1 MSTSAI
7 TRTEAVDGWVLSF
20 ASCEAD
26 GEPLFRDLDIAERA
40 GLADPIDIR
49 RTIERAIKDGEI
61 TIPVAARNGELSCFG
76 MVVPETIKTGV
87 APRQVN
93 AYYLDE
99 EATLEILMRLRTP
112 AARALR
118 KDVRRVYLAWRRGH
132 LVAAPLALD
141 TATVSSARIR
151 DNPAAM
157 ATLRRAIK
165 RIVLA
170 TGCTTQRVYGLIRK
184 TEKPSSAFDLS
195 VLRLE
200 PLVRWLEQIESGA
213 VALLSKREVKAI
225 AAGKK
230 AAAEQMNLRFND
242 GETH

>member
-7 TRTEAVDGWVLSF
+7 TRTETINGWLVVIGPDGIPRIRDVDAAARLSLTVKDWRRAVRAC
-20 ASCEAD
+20 ASR
-26 GEPLFRDLDIAERA
+26 GFIAENEFCTNLVQNPA
-40 GLADPIDIR
+40 GTGRPLKEYLHVEPQVYIVASQTRSPLAPALVREMADVF
-49 RTIERAIKDGEI
+49 TAY
-61 TIPVAARNGELSCFG
+61 RNGHL
-76 MVVPETIKTGV
+76 
-87 APRQVN
+87 AP
-93 AYYLDE
+93 
-99 EATLEILMRLRTP
+99 T
-112 AARALR
+112 ALT
-118 KDVRRVYLAWRRGH
+118 
-132 LVAAPLALD
+132 LD

-213 VALLSKREVKAI
+213 VALLSRREVKAI